1 MNVAVIESPF
11 WHTLQR
17 EIKNRKEDEMK
28 ELSPLAKQLLGNSGA
43 IDVYTQKEYDDALAI
58 GKAEIMKI
66 AIDTTKTA
74 IKIERN
80 ECAKIVREWK
90 GVVDLEEIAIAIENR
105 LASQVTQ

>member
-1 MNVAVIESPF
+1 MIMAVIESPF

-17 EIKNRKEDEMK
+17 EIKNRKEDMK

-80 ECAKIVREWK
+80 ECAKIVREWT
-90 GVVDLEEIAIAIENR
+90 GELDLETIATEIENR
-105 LASQVTQ
+105 LTSQRSQ

>member
-1 MNVAVIESPF
+1 MSGE
-11 WHTLQR
+11 
-17 EIKNRKEDEMK
+17 KK
-28 ELSPLAKQLLGNSGA
+28 ELSPLARQLLSGSGA
-43 IDVYTQKEYDDALAI
+43 VTLFTQQEFDDALAI
-58 GKAEIMKI
+58 GKAEIMKV

-90 GVVDLEEIAIAIENR
+90 GELDLEQIAKAIDDR